1 MSWDTPSPSE
11 YASGPP
17 PHGRPEAVELVGM
30 HLRMSGVMS
39 LGRFNRLS
47 DLVNYSAGYVRLED
61 AHLLRRNGD
70 ETRLMLAE
78 LLVNQDEIS
87 FVAQKEVLPGSTGSG
102 GDVSERPSMGRQP
115 RQLVIFTPGH
125 VLTGLVWVHEG
136 SDIASFVDATSPRFV
151 PTKDVTSRSLADRRI
166 LSHYPFALVNRTQMI
181 AVSEALGPTHG
192 ADGDMS
198 LAAEEPVRI

>member
-1 MSWDTPSPSE
+1 MTWDSPS
-11 YASGPP
+11 ASAAFESSA

-39 LGRFNRLS
+39 LGRFGRLS
-47 DLVNYSAGYVRLED
+47 DLVNYSAGYVRVEN
-61 AHLLRRNGD
+61 AHLLRRNGE

-87 FVAQKEVLPGSTGSG
+87 FIAQKELRAGSSGSG
-102 GDVSERPSMGRQP
+102 GDISERPSVGRKP

-125 VLTGLVWVHEG
+125 VVTGLVWVHEG
-136 SDIASFVDATSPRFV
+136 SDVAGFADATSPRFV
-151 PTKDVTSRSLADRRI
+151 PTTEVTARSLADRRI

-181 AVSEALGPTHG
+181 AVSEALGRTQG
-192 ADGDMS
+192 SEGDMS